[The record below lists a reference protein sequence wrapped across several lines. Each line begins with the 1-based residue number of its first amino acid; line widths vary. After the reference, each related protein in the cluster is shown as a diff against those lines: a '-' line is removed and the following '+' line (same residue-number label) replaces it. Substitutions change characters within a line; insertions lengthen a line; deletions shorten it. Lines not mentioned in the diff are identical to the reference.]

1 MKTII
6 KYSHIALLAVIAFAF
21 SACTDEYD
29 YDSVETVNNEGAY
42 ILANGKTTLYW
53 NDTED
58 QAFSVV
64 VARHDDSEAK
74 TYKLTTSDGSVSVP
88 AETSATF
95 SSVASVV

>member
-42 ILANGKTTLYW
+42 ILANGKTTLY
-53 NDTED
+53 
-58 QAFSVV
+58 
-64 VARHDDSEAK
+64 
-74 TYKLTTSDGSVSVP
+74 
-88 AETSATF
+88 
-95 SSVASVV
+95 